1 MKKKNKTSTKKYSV
15 AKNSKE
21 LAVLLVLEH
30 EGAPEF
36 IHKSYFCHRRKP
48 YDQDGEIK
56 QSQF

>member
-56 QSQF
+56 